1 MWVMWKIVAPH
12 ITLSKRDAFSKLRVR
27 AVLSEQLLSAPT
39 AKPIAPKK
47 VFGDLRSRVWLAWR
61 AHRCRI
67 LPAIDMMTD

>member
-39 AKPIAPKK
+39 AKPIALKK
-47 VFGDLRSRVWLAWR
+47 VFGDLRSRESGLR
-61 AHRCRI
+61 GAHIGAASCQQS
-67 LPAIDMMTD
+67 T